1 MSTRSR
7 STGPVS
13 AVRSDWPVA
22 PDFHPEFGFLCPSPS
37 RLRRL
42 RVAMT
47 LTLAGI
53 GIGATIELA
62 VAHWGDSGAAAQTLI
77 AGPIE
82 EEPLGKAAAV
92 PRPSGIR
99 IASMQPSESAAL
111 TETWPLPQHGSCKD
125 AVSRDPAASFS
136 EIQTVGRARCTPGMP
151 GGQPTGS
158 RPSSSAARTC
168 RRRRQRLKQCPTAR
182 LEERSDK
189 IVRSPDDGLQSN
201 HLEDSKSWYWSNSS
215 KTRGYWDYCQ

>member
-125 AVSRDPAASFS
+125 AVSRDPAASFLNPDCWS
-136 EIQTVGRARCTPGMP
+136 GKVHARHAGRTAYRVATFIVGRTDLPPA
-151 GGQPTGS
+151 
-158 RPSSSAARTC
+158 
-168 RRRRQRLKQCPTAR
+168 PTAFEAMPYSATGR
-182 LEERSDK
+182 EKR
-189 IVRSPDDGLQSN
+189 
-201 HLEDSKSWYWSNSS
+201 
-215 KTRGYWDYCQ
+215 